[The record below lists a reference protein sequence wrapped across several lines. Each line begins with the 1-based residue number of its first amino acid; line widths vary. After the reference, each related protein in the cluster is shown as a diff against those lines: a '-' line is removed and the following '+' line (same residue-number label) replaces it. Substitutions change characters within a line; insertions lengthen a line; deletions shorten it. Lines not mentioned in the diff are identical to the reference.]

1 MARVPTAAEIDAMSE
16 AELEDYLDSA
26 AADPQDTDA
35 PPSGE
40 GPSWL
45 TATGASRAYA
55 WLLAVAGVIGIAA
68 CWELIHSEIRLLKEP
83 TSALVCDVN
92 PFVSCGAS
100 LDTPQGNLLGVPN
113 AFVGVMAFA
122 VLLALGLLLAS
133 GGRLPRWMWWA
144 LVVGTLGGVAFVIWF
159 LTQSIVTFGK
169 LCPFCMVIWAVTIPV
184 AAATWGEAARRG
196 HLPVGAAAAGRL
208 SSMRWWIAAAMYLA
222 VIVTLLVSFWDG
234 WVSLLR

>member
-68 CWELIHSEIRLLKEP
+68 CWEL
-83 TSALVCDVN
+83 N
-92 PFVSCGAS
+92 
-100 LDTPQGNLLGVPN
+100 
-113 AFVGVMAFA
+113 
-122 VLLALGLLLAS
+122 
-133 GGRLPRWMWWA
+133 
-144 LVVGTLGGVAFVIWF
+144 
-159 LTQSIVTFGK
+159 
-169 LCPFCMVIWAVTIPV
+169 
-184 AAATWGEAARRG
+184 
-196 HLPVGAAAAGRL
+196 AAAAMTDESIKTQTGLKLYFRQ
-208 SSMRWWIAAAMYLA
+208 
-222 VIVTLLVSFWDG
+222 FDDC
-234 WVSLLR
+234 